1 MNNTLIGKTMTKVN
15 ITIQDGKVTW
25 IEQQGDQLPNWDE
38 LVASVTNLIE
48 NKQ

>member
-1 MNNTLIGKTMTKVN
+1 MTKIE
-15 ITIQDGKVTW
+15 ITIQDGKITW